1 MTRPMM
7 NSPERE
13 RSPLARA
20 GHAPPPHSPSQVL
33 SSLVLHR
40 LAAVPGLPSQIV
52 GRWGCRGPEGWSS
65 ESVGGQ
71 GGVPRSCSPFLG
83 SAGVSQPLPQDPQHG
98 ANSIWK
104 SCSQYFRPSNCVGP
118 AEKGQASHRHSPEL
132 HGPVLIGSGPALRE
146 AGRVPTSYS
155 CYHTGRGTQ
164 PSLQRG
170 LPGGAIRS

>member
-1 MTRPMM
+1 MRPH
-7 NSPERE
+7 PT
-13 RSPLARA
+13 
-20 GHAPPPHSPSQVL
+20 APPKSCPRWYSTGSRRSQGSRPRSWEGGAAGGLKAGAQRAQVVREETRAPAHPSW
-33 SSLVLHR
+33 
-40 LAAVPGLPSQIV
+40 AVPG
-52 GRWGCRGPEGWSS
+52 CRSPYRRI
-65 ESVGGQ
+65 
-71 GGVPRSCSPFLG
+71 RSTEQTAFG
-83 SAGVSQPLPQDPQHG
+83 SHVRSTSGLQTA
-98 ANSIWK
+98 
-104 SCSQYFRPSNCVGP
+104 VGP